1 MEQICRA
8 LQPDEITSVYE
19 VWGSSH
25 FPEDE
30 LKPLSSIKALLEQ
43 KQYSGYGLFSQESET
58 EDEEGESLLGYA
70 FLLHD
75 KDKKRMLLDYYAF
88 LEEHRN
94 KGYGSIFLQN
104 MRGMEDF
111 PGCYLECE
119 DPDTADSPEEYTL
132 RKRRIGFYQRN
143 GAYLSRVRARLF
155 GVTYRMLWL
164 PPASGFACTAG
175 RSSGLNTDM
184 DESLEAQEFFLQDLT
199 DFYLSVFPHPV
210 FKQNMKI
217 WLAEA

>member
-75 KDKKRMLLDYYAF
+75 KEKKKMLLDMARF
-88 LEEHRN
+88 MKADLEKE
-94 KGYGSIFLQN
+94 KG
-104 MRGMEDF
+104 
-111 PGCYLECE
+111 
-119 DPDTADSPEEYTL
+119 
-132 RKRRIGFYQRN
+132 
-143 GAYLSRVRARLF
+143 
-155 GVTYRMLWL
+155 
-164 PPASGFACTAG
+164 
-175 RSSGLNTDM
+175 
-184 DESLEAQEFFLQDLT
+184 
-199 DFYLSVFPHPV
+199 
-210 FKQNMKI
+210 
-217 WLAEA
+217 

>member
-1 MEQICRA
+1 MENICRT
-8 LQPDEITSVYE
+8 LHPDEITSIYAA
-19 VWGSSH
+19 WGNSH

-43 KQYSGYGLFSQESET
+43 KLYSGYGLFSQEKET
-58 EDEEGESLLGYA
+58 DNGERESLLGYA

-75 KDKKRMLLDYYAF
+75 KGKKKMLLDYYAF

-94 KGYGSIFLQN
+94 KGYGGIFLKSI
-104 MRGMEDF
+104 RAMEDF

-119 DPDTADSPEEYTL
+119 APDTADSPEEHTL

-143 GAYLSRVRARLF
+143 GAYLTRVRACLF
-155 GVTYRMLWL
+155 GVTYQILRL
-164 PPASGFACTAG
+164 PPEGSSEYAAG
-175 RSSGLNTDM
+175 KTSALYPDTDK
-184 DESLEAQEFFLQDLT
+184 SQEAQEFYIQELS
-199 DFYLSVFPHPV
+199 DFYLSVFPHPA
-210 FKQNMKI
+210 FKQNMKL

>member
-19 VWGSSH
+19 VWGNSH

-70 FLLHD
+70 FL
-75 KDKKRMLLDYYAF
+75 
-88 LEEHRN
+88 EEHRN

-104 MRGMEDF
+104 MRVMEDF

-175 RSSGLNTDM
+175 RTSGLNTDM

-199 DFYLSVFPHPV
+199 DFYLSVFPHLV

>member
-70 FLLHD
+70 FL
-75 KDKKRMLLDYYAF
+75 
-88 LEEHRN
+88 EEHRN

-104 MRGMEDF
+104 MRVMEDF

-164 PPASGFACTAG
+164 PPASGFSCTAG
-175 RSSGLNTDM
+175 RTSDLNTDM